1 MKFIRLSVF
10 SILVAWLVISLWG
23 WFIGGG
29 SSCGAMFRIIGF
41 TTWLWALHI
50 TSVIDSTDG
59 MQQNHAALG
68 LGLPITL
75 LQTHSA
81 TVALR
86 AVSLPCS

>member
-1 MKFIRLSVF
+1 MKYNRAQEWLFYQRERKNERRRERKGKINLGENQAPHHRLHH
-10 SILVAWLVISLWG
+10 LG
-23 WFIGGG
+23 
-29 SSCGAMFRIIGF
+29 
-41 TTWLWALHI
+41 LWALHI

-81 TVALR
+81 TVA
-86 AVSLPCS
+86 